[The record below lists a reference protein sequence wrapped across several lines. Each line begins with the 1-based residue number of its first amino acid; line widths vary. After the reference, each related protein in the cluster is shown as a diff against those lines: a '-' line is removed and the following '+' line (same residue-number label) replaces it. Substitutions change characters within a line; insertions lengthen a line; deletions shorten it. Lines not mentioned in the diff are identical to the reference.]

1 MTLTFF
7 RPVNENII
15 GSWKFRLTAKDRE
28 GQSAQETLHILVRQ
42 YRRSRLVNHQF
53 NIEFSFKDWDPSLT
67 KNWQWNVRPNI
78 AFNLLLTYK
87 RITFDSLF

>member
-1 MTLTFF
+1 MTLIFF

-28 GQSAQETLHILVRQ
+28 GQTAQETLHILVRQ

-67 KNWQWNVRPNI
+67 KNWQWNVRPNG
-78 AFNLLLTYK
+78 L
-87 RITFDSLF
+87 

>member
-1 MTLTFF
+1 MTLIFF

-28 GQSAQETLHILVRQ
+28 GQTAQETLHILVRQ

-78 AFNLLLTYK
+78 ASNLLLTYK
-87 RITFDSLF
+87 